1 MRGVSLSIRD
11 FNMIHIATACGVGMG
26 SSLVLRM
33 YTEDVLKELGVEAN
47 VEAMDVSQAKG
58 AKVDLVLTSPALV
71 EVVSGGMA
79 IVKGV
84 SNYIDKSLIRAALI
98 EYFEENGIPYNK

>member
-1 MRGVSLSIRD
+1 
-11 FNMIHIATACGVGMG
+11 MG

-33 YTEDVLKELGVEAN
+33 YTEDVLKELGVEAD
-47 VEAMDVSQAKG
+47 VEAMDVPQVKG

-71 EVVSGGMA
+71 ENVSGGRA
-79 IVKGV
+79 KVKPI

-98 EYFEENGIPYNK
+98 EYLEEEGIPYKKE

>member
-1 MRGVSLSIRD
+1 
-11 FNMIHIATACGVGMG
+11 MIHIATACGVGMG

-33 YTEDVLKELGVEAN
+33 YTEDVLKELGVEAK
-47 VEAMDVSQAKG
+47 VEAMDVPQVKG

-71 EVVSGGMA
+71 EVVSGGRGV
-79 IVKGV
+79 VKGI

-98 EYFEENGIPYNK
+98 EYFEENDIPYNE

>member
-1 MRGVSLSIRD
+1 
-11 FNMIHIATACGVGMG
+11 MG

-33 YTEDVLKELGVEAN
+33 YTEDVLKELGVEAR
-47 VEAMDVSQAKG
+47 VEAMDVPQAKG
-58 AKVDLVLTSPALV
+58 SKVDLVLTSPSLI
-71 EVVSGGMA
+71 EVVSGGKA

-98 EYFEENGIPYNK
+98 EFFEEKGIPYNT

>member
-1 MRGVSLSIRD
+1 
-11 FNMIHIATACGVGMG
+11 MIHIATACGVGMG

-58 AKVDLVLTSPALV
+58 AKVDLVLTSPALI
-71 EVVSGGMA
+71 EVVSGGKA
-79 IVKGV
+79 VVKGI
-84 SNYIDKSLIRAALI
+84 SNYVDKSLIRAALI
-98 EYFEENGIPYNK
+98 EYFEENDIPYSQ